1 MEKYQI
7 PLIVDT
13 KVMSVFTPYQMI
25 GYVILMDI
33 LAFAVIGMLLY
44 TLSLYVRRVGAYIV
58 TILLIFFSTMVN
70 YLDAGAKLGLIYF
83 SPFSWENVGNWR
95 YGYDLSKPNFCI
107 YLCRLFSDSVS
118 AGGCRS
124 ETDSENRLD
133 KQGGIAMAE
142 VIKVEHN

>member
-1 MEKYQI
+1 
-7 PLIVDT
+7 
-13 KVMSVFTPYQMI
+13 MSAFTPYQMI
-25 GYVILMDI
+25 GHVILMDI

-95 YGYDLSKPNFCI
+95 YGYDLSKPNFVYI
-107 YLCRLFSDSVS
+107 YVGYFLILFLLVV
-118 AGGCRS
+118 AGQRQIQKIDWIS
-124 ETDSENRLD
+124 REE
-133 KQGGIAMAE
+133 
-142 VIKVEHN
+142 

>member
-1 MEKYQI
+1 
-7 PLIVDT
+7 
-13 KVMSVFTPYQMI
+13 
-25 GYVILMDI
+25 MDI

-95 YGYDLSKPNFCI
+95 YGYDLSKPNFVYI
-107 YLCRLFSDSVS
+107 YVGYFLILFLLVV
-118 AGGCRS
+118 AGQRQIQRIDWIS
-124 ETDSENRLD
+124 REE
-133 KQGGIAMAE
+133 
-142 VIKVEHN
+142 